1 MMRILFQGD
10 SITDAGRDKRNYHD
24 PGPGYPKFAVE
35 QIKRDFPDADIEFL
49 NLAFSGSRTAQLFER
64 IYPDCVA
71 LKPDIVILLIGIN
84 DILQR
89 YEKCNIATTN
99 EQIRLNYRCI
109 LERIKN
115 ETNAKIVMLSPF
127 YLDMPDRDHIRNDLK
142 TLLPIIRQLADEFA
156 DVYVPF
162 DKIFEE
168 AVASQPTPF
177 YYSGDATHP
186 NENGKEFMGTIV
198 AKAVKPLISELI

>member
-1 MMRILFQGD
+1 MKILFQGD

-24 PGPGYPKFAVE
+24 AGPGYPKFAVE

-71 LKPDIVILLIGIN
+71 LKPDVVILLIGIN

-89 YEKCNIATTN
+89 YEKCNIATTD
-99 EQIRLNYRCI
+99 EQIGLNYRCI

-115 ETNAKIVMLSPF
+115 ETDAKIVMLSPF
-127 YLDMPDRDHIRNDLK
+127 FLDMPDKDHIRNDLK
-142 TLLPIIRQLADEFA
+142 AVLPIIRQLADEFA
-156 DVYVPF
+156 DVYIPF

-168 AVASQPTPF
+168 AVESQPTPF

-186 NENGKEFMGTIV
+186 NENGKEFMGVIV
-198 AKAVKPLISELI
+198 AKAIKPLISELI